1 MCWSSSPYCFPSS
14 SLSSCS
20 SCSCSSSLSLA
31 HGSCVFGRGDSAGMR
46 EDARPAVLATWHIQ
60 LIRERMCQ
68 VASTGSLQ
76 PEPFPLFI
84 FPQRKQEEWPSKEP
98 DVFCRVQGDATT
110 ARHAWAASSPERLL
124 AGARSTGSS
133 LLHCVTLR

>member
-1 MCWSSSPYCFPSS
+1 MCCSSSPYCLPSS

-68 VASTGSLQ
+68 VASTGV
-76 PEPFPLFI
+76 P
-84 FPQRKQEEWPSKEP
+84 
-98 DVFCRVQGDATT
+98 V
-110 ARHAWAASSPERLL
+110 AWATASFQHIHLWGRGTEYVHDRKHSHSHDLSCMASLYDQPSRSGGSISCWLSRVAICER
-124 AGARSTGSS
+124 
-133 LLHCVTLR
+133 